1 MTVLA
6 IDPGTHESQAVEWD
20 GSRLSTMLFER
31 NSLLIQRF
39 MDRWDYA
46 AGQFVVIES
55 VASYG
60 MPVGAEVFDT
70 CYWGGRMYQVL
81 TDMGLEVRLVPRMTV
96 KTHLCHSAKAK
107 DGNIRQALIDRFGG
121 KEKAVGNKK
130 APGVLYGV
138 SGHGWAALALA
149 VTAWDL
155 GRTIGRALDE

>member
-1 MTVLA
+1 MTIVA
-6 IDPGTHESQAVEWD
+6 IDPGTHESQFLEWD
-20 GSRLSTMLFER
+20 GERVVDSAFLRNAEMVDKLSGAW
-31 NSLLIQRF
+31 SLDSGSF
-39 MDRWDYA
+39 A
-46 AGQFVVIES
+46 VIES

-70 CYWGGRMYQVL
+70 CYWGGRFYERL
-81 TDMGLEVRLVPRMTV
+81 AEDIEVRLVPRMTV

-121 KEKAVGNKK
+121 KEKAIGNKK